1 MKETR
6 GPRAGRPPG
15 AAAGAVARAALAAA
29 VILPAGCATP
39 AGGAPPV
46 PATVPAA
53 TGAVSRTTPTTVP
66 TATAPRATPA
76 TPATTATDTADA
88 GSRAGTREEPLL
100 RQSAADVAR
109 TTGSLRKID
118 DLPLYEMT
126 YHGSYDLEAPL
137 GEEEL
142 AGRADGW
149 ACSLFALGGDRPLF
163 GRNFDWDPNPAL
175 IVHADPP
182 DGYAS
187 VSVVDLFHLIGGSAP
202 PDLSAAPDRRRMA
215 HAVLAPYDGVNE
227 KGLAIGMATSP
238 EGGLPARSPDRP
250 DITSV
255 RVIRMMLDKAATV
268 DEALAI
274 MRRYDVDFTIGPQ
287 IHYLIA
293 DAAGGSAV
301 VEYAGGRLNVIDDR
315 MLTNFGMTGTS
326 AAQRRADHRYRT
338 LAEGLPATR
347 DWRDAMGLLRRVA
360 QPHTR
365 WSVVYDLTDATAR
378 VVAGQRWETVH
389 TIPLVQ
395 R

>member
-1 MKETR
+1 MEETR
-6 GPRAGRPPG
+6 ARAGRPHG
-15 AAAGAVARAALAAA
+15 AAGTVVRAALA
-29 VILPAGCATP
+29 VVLILPTGCAVP
-39 AGGAPPV
+39 EGA
-46 PATVPAA
+46 APAA
-53 TGAVSRTTPTTVP
+53 TGAVSPSTPA
-66 TATAPRATPA
+66 ATDAGPRAEAEGESP
-76 TPATTATDTADA
+76 
-88 GSRAGTREEPLL
+88 L
-100 RQSAADVAR
+100 RQSATDVAR
-109 TTGSLRKID
+109 TIDSLRRID

-126 YHGSYDLEAPL
+126 FHGSYDREAPL

-187 VSVVDLFHLIGGSAP
+187 VSVVDLFHLIGGSTP
-202 PDLSAAPDRRRMA
+202 PDLSAAPARRRMA
-215 HAVLAPYDGVNE
+215 HAVLAPFDGVNE
-227 KGLAIGMATSP
+227 KGLAVGMATSP
-238 EGGLPARSPDRP
+238 EGGLPPASPDRP
-250 DITSV
+250 DVGSV
-255 RVIRMMLDKAATV
+255 RVIRIMLDKAATV

-287 IHYLIA
+287 VHYLIA
-293 DAAGGSAV
+293 DAAGRSAV

-326 AAQRRADHRYRT
+326 AAQRLADPRYRA
-338 LAEGLPATR
+338 LAEGLPAAR
-347 DWRDAMGLLRRVA
+347 DWRDAMGLLRKVA
-360 QPHTR
+360 QAHTR

-378 VVAGQRWETVH
+378 VVAGRRWDTVH
-389 TIPLVQ
+389 TVPLVQ

>member
-39 AGGAPPV
+39 AGGAPTV
-46 PATVPAA
+46 PATVPAAVPAA
-53 TGAVSRTTPTTVP
+53 TGAVSRTTPTTAP
-66 TATAPRATPA
+66 TPTTP
-76 TPATTATDTADA
+76 DA
-88 GSRAGTREEPLL
+88 GPRAGTREEPLL

-109 TTGSLRKID
+109 TIGSLRKID

-255 RVIRMMLDKAATV
+255 RVIRMMLDQAATV

>member
-1 MKETR
+1 MEKTR
-6 GPRAGRPPG
+6 TARTARPRGAAGTAVCAALAAVLTFPAGCAVPTGGAPATTGAASPATPTAGAPSASAGAGPRAGTEG
-15 AAAGAVARAALAAA
+15 EA
-29 VILPAGCATP
+29 
-39 AGGAPPV
+39 
-46 PATVPAA
+46 
-53 TGAVSRTTPTTVP
+53 
-66 TATAPRATPA
+66 
-76 TPATTATDTADA
+76 
-88 GSRAGTREEPLL
+88 LL
-100 RQSAADVAR
+100 RQSATEVAR
-109 TTGSLRKID
+109 TIGSLRKID

-126 YHGSYDLEAPL
+126 FHGSYDREAPL

-175 IVHADPP
+175 IVHAAPP

-187 VSVVDLFHLIGGSAP
+187 VSVVDLFHLIGGSTP
-202 PDLSAAPDRRRMA
+202 PDLSAAPARRRMA
-215 HAVLAPYDGVNE
+215 HAVLAPFDGVNE

-238 EGGLPARSPDRP
+238 EGGLPPSSPDRP
-250 DITSV
+250 DVNSV
-255 RVIRMMLDKAATV
+255 RVIRIMLDKAATV

-287 IHYLIA
+287 VHYLIA
-293 DAAGGSAV
+293 DAAGRSAV

-315 MLTNFGMTGTS
+315 MLTNIGMTGTS
-326 AAQRRADHRYRT
+326 ASQRRADPRYRT

-347 DWRDAMGLLRRVA
+347 DWRDAMGLLQRVA
-360 QPHTR
+360 QAHTR

-378 VVAGQRWETVH
+378 VVAGRRWDTVH
-389 TIPLVQ
+389 TIPLLQ

>member
-1 MKETR
+1 MTQTTGMEKTR
-6 GPRAGRPPG
+6 VARTGGPRGT
-15 AAAGAVARAALAAA
+15 AVARAALAT
-29 VILPAGCATP
+29 VMILPAGCATP
-39 AGGAPPV
+39 AGGVPAGPAPV
-46 PATVPAA
+46 PA
-53 TGAVSRTTPTTVP
+53 TGAVSRTTP
-66 TATAPRATPA
+66 A
-76 TPATTATDTADA
+76 ATTTGA
-88 GSRAGTREEPLL
+88 GPRAGTGEEPLL

-109 TTGSLRKID
+109 TIGSLRRID

-126 YHGSYDLEAPL
+126 YHGSYDREAPL

-187 VSVVDLFHLIGGSAP
+187 VSVVDLFHLIGGSTP
-202 PDLSAAPDRRRMA
+202 PDLSAASDRRRMA
-215 HAVLAPYDGVNE
+215 HAVLAPFDGVNE
-227 KGLAIGMATSP
+227 KGLAVGMATSP

-250 DITSV
+250 DIGSV

-274 MRRYDVDFTIGPQ
+274 MRRHDVDFTIGPQ
-287 IHYLIA
+287 VHYLIA

-301 VEYAGGRLNVIDDR
+301 VEYARGRLNVIDDR

-360 QPHTR
+360 QTHTR

-378 VVAGQRWETVH
+378 VVAGQRWDTVH

>member
-1 MKETR
+1 M
-6 GPRAGRPPG
+6 
-15 AAAGAVARAALAAA
+15 VRAALAAA
-29 VILPAGCATP
+29 VILPTGCATQ
-39 AGGAPPV
+39 AGGAP
-46 PATVPAA
+46 TVPAA
-53 TGAVSRTTPTTVP
+53 TEAASRTTPA
-66 TATAPRATPA
+66 ATAPRPSPDADA
-76 TPATTATDTADA
+76 DADA
-88 GSRAGTREEPLL
+88 GPRAGTEGEPLL
-100 RQSAADVAR
+100 RQSATDVAR
-109 TTGSLRKID
+109 TIGSLRRID

-126 YHGSYDLEAPL
+126 FHGSYDREAPL

-202 PDLSAAPDRRRMA
+202 PDLSAAPARRRMA
-215 HAVLAPYDGVNE
+215 HAVLAPFDGVNE

-250 DITSV
+250 DIGSV

-287 IHYLIA
+287 VHYLIA

-315 MLTNFGMTGTS
+315 VLTNFGMTGTS
-326 AAQRRADHRYRT
+326 AAQRRADPRYRT
-338 LAEGLPATR
+338 LAEGLPATG

-360 QPHTR
+360 QTHTR

-378 VVAGQRWETVH
+378 VVAGQRWDTVH

>member
-1 MKETR
+1 MCAALAAVLTFPAGCAVPTGGAPATTGAASPATPTAGAPSASAGA
-6 GPRAGRPPG
+6 GPRAGTEG
-15 AAAGAVARAALAAA
+15 EA
-29 VILPAGCATP
+29 
-39 AGGAPPV
+39 
-46 PATVPAA
+46 
-53 TGAVSRTTPTTVP
+53 
-66 TATAPRATPA
+66 
-76 TPATTATDTADA
+76 
-88 GSRAGTREEPLL
+88 LL
-100 RQSAADVAR
+100 RQSATEVAR
-109 TTGSLRKID
+109 TIGSLRKID

-126 YHGSYDLEAPL
+126 FHGSYDREAPL

-175 IVHADPP
+175 IVHAAPP

-187 VSVVDLFHLIGGSAP
+187 VSVVDLFHLIGGSTP
-202 PDLSAAPDRRRMA
+202 PDLSAAPARRRMA
-215 HAVLAPYDGVNE
+215 HAVLAPFDGVNE

-238 EGGLPARSPDRP
+238 EGGLPPSSPDRP
-250 DITSV
+250 DVNSV
-255 RVIRMMLDKAATV
+255 RVIRIMLDKAATV

-287 IHYLIA
+287 VHYLIA
-293 DAAGGSAV
+293 DAAGRSAV

-315 MLTNFGMTGTS
+315 MLTNIGMTGTS
-326 AAQRRADHRYRT
+326 ASQRRADPRYRT

-347 DWRDAMGLLRRVA
+347 DWRDAMGLLQRVA
-360 QPHTR
+360 QAHTR

-378 VVAGQRWETVH
+378 VVAGRRWDTVH
-389 TIPLVQ
+389 TIPLLQ

>member
-1 MKETR
+1 M
-6 GPRAGRPPG
+6 
-15 AAAGAVARAALAAA
+15 ARAALAAA
-29 VILPAGCATP
+29 VILPTGCAAP
-39 AGGAPPV
+39 AAAP
-46 PATVPAA
+46 AAPAA
-53 TGAVSRTTPTTVP
+53 TGALS
-66 TATAPRATPA
+66 PA
-76 TPATTATDTADA
+76 TPAAAPQTAPATTDA
-88 GSRAGTREEPLL
+88 GPGAGTEGEPLL

-109 TTGSLRKID
+109 TIGSLRRID

-126 YHGSYDLEAPL
+126 FHGSYDREAPL

-149 ACSLFALGGDRPLF
+149 ACSLFALGGGRPLF

-202 PDLSAAPDRRRMA
+202 PDLSAAPARRRMA
-215 HAVLAPYDGVNE
+215 HAVLAPFDGVNE

-238 EGGLPARSPDRP
+238 EGGLPARSPGRP
-250 DITSV
+250 DIGSV

-293 DAAGGSAV
+293 DAAGRSAV

-326 AAQRRADHRYRT
+326 AAQRRADPRYRT
-338 LAEGLPATR
+338 LAEGLPAIG

-360 QPHTR
+360 QTHTR

-378 VVAGQRWETVH
+378 VVAGQRWDTVH

>member
-15 AAAGAVARAALAAA
+15 AAAAAVARAALAAA
-29 VILPAGCATP
+29 MILPAGCATP
-39 AGGAPPV
+39 AGGAPTV
-46 PATVPAA
+46 PAPMPAPVPAA
-53 TGAVSRTTPTTVP
+53 TGAVSRTTPTTAPAP
-66 TATAPRATPA
+66 T
-76 TPATTATDTADA
+76 TTDA
-88 GSRAGTREEPLL
+88 GPRAGTREEPLL

-109 TTGSLRKID
+109 TIGSLRKID

-255 RVIRMMLDKAATV
+255 RVIRMMLDQAATV

>member
-1 MKETR
+1 MEETR
-6 GPRAGRPPG
+6 VARAGRPRG
-15 AAAGAVARAALAAA
+15 AAGAVGAVARAALAAA
-29 VILPAGCATP
+29 VLLPAGCATP
-39 AGGAPPV
+39 AGGPPAGPAPGAAG
-46 PATVPAA
+46 ATE
-53 TGAVSRTTPTTVP
+53 AVSRTTPTPAV
-66 TATAPRATPA
+66 TATG
-76 TPATTATDTADA
+76 A
-88 GSRAGTREEPLL
+88 GPRAGTEEEPLL

-109 TTGSLRKID
+109 TIGSIRKID

-126 YHGSYDLEAPL
+126 YHGSYDREAPL

-238 EGGLPARSPDRP
+238 EGGLPDRSPDRP
-250 DITSV
+250 DVGSV
-255 RVIRMMLDKAATV
+255 RIIRMMLDKAATV

-287 IHYLIA
+287 VHYLIA

-347 DWRDAMGLLRRVA
+347 DWQGAMGLLRRVA

-378 VVAGQRWETVH
+378 VVAGQRWNTVH

>member
-6 GPRAGRPPG
+6 AARAGRPPG
-15 AAAGAVARAALAAA
+15 PAGTAVRAALAVAL
-29 VILPAGCATP
+29 ILPTGCAVP
-39 AGGAPPV
+39 EGG
-46 PATVPAA
+46 VPAA
-53 TGAVSRTTPTTVP
+53 TGAVSPTTSVTGAPPVP
-66 TATAPRATPA
+66 STTGAGPRTEAE
-76 TPATTATDTADA
+76 
-88 GSRAGTREEPLL
+88 GEPLL
-100 RQSAADVAR
+100 RQSATDVAR
-109 TTGSLRKID
+109 TIDSLRRID

-126 YHGSYDLEAPL
+126 FHGSYDREALL
-137 GEEEL
+137 GEKEL

-187 VSVVDLFHLIGGSAP
+187 VSVVDLFHLIGGSTP
-202 PDLSAAPDRRRMA
+202 PDLSAAPARRRMA
-215 HAVLAPYDGVNE
+215 HAVLAPFDGVNE

-238 EGGLPARSPDRP
+238 EGGLPPASPDRP
-250 DITSV
+250 DVGSV
-255 RVIRMMLDKAATV
+255 RVIRIMLDKAATV

-287 IHYLIA
+287 VHYLIA
-293 DAAGGSAV
+293 DAAGRSAV

-326 AAQRRADHRYRT
+326 TAQRRADPRYRA
-338 LAEGLPATR
+338 LAEGLPAAR
-347 DWRDAMGLLRRVA
+347 DWRDAMGLLRKVA
-360 QPHTR
+360 QAHTR

-378 VVAGQRWETVH
+378 VVAGRRWDTVH
-389 TIPLVQ
+389 TVPLVQ